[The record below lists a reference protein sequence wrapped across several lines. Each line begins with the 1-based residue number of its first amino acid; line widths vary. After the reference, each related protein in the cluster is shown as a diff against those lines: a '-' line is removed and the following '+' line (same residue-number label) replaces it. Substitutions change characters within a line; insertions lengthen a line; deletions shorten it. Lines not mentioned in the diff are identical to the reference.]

1 MIGRAPRHDSGA
13 IGPRSASSNGCAS
26 PYEIGSTGIFVRIG
40 DSLIGVLTLYAP
52 GRQAFSEDHG
62 RLVQMIAPHLAQAI
76 ARALGTTNIN
86 VTIQGLP
93 VVPAT
98 SATRTYATVGDIESQ
113 LVNARVWIGFH
124 YRHSVIAG
132 EDLGNSVA
140 AWTLDRYFL
149 PKTD

>member
-1 MIGRAPRHDSGA
+1 MSEPLLSVRNLETYYGPITAIRADGVTADASWSPLFATPNHPEYPSQHGCVT
-13 IGPRSASSNGCAS
+13 SALA
-26 PYEIGSTGIFVRIG
+26 ET
-40 DSLIGVLTLYAP
+40 
-52 GRQAFSEDHG
+52 
-62 RLVQMIAPHLAQAI
+62 IAH
-76 ARALGTTNIN
+76 ALGTTNIN

-93 VVPAT
+93 VAPAT

>member
-1 MIGRAPRHDSGA
+1 MVGTDAGIACFDSKFHYRFWRPITAIRADGLNADESW
-13 IGPRSASSNGCAS
+13 SALFATPNHPEYPSQHGCVTSALA
-26 PYEIGSTGIFVRIG
+26 ET
-40 DSLIGVLTLYAP
+40 
-52 GRQAFSEDHG
+52 
-62 RLVQMIAPHLAQAI
+62 IAH
-76 ARALGTTNIN
+76 ALGTTNIN

-93 VVPAT
+93 VAPAT

-149 PKTD
+149 PKAD